1 MGLFTYNFRLDNM
14 GNKKEGLT
22 MPNKT
27 TVQIDKTVMLAV
39 KLAAIQ
45 QDISYSAYI
54 EMAVKRCIEQDKQ
67 GDLFKEE
74 KG

>member
-1 MGLFTYNFRLDNM
+1 MSH
-14 GNKKEGLT
+14 
-22 MPNKT
+22 KT
-27 TVQIDKTVMLAV
+27 TVQIDKTVMMSV

-67 GDLFKEE
+67 GDLFKGEPE
-74 KG
+74 